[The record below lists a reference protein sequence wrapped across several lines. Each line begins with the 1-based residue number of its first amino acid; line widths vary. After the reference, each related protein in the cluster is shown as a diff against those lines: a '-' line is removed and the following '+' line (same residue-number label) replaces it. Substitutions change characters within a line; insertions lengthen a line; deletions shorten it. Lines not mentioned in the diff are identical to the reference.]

1 MSKDIDNI
9 IKNVISNNKEIHN
22 LDNHISKDIGDLKKS
37 IKNIHIQISELDE
50 KINQILEIMN
60 TFSIMLAEEEEN
72 DDYDTENHD
81 WTPYDDHNFEEDF
94 EDEDGV

>member
-22 LDNHISKDIGDLKKS
+22 LDNHISKDIADLKKS
-37 IKNIHIQISELDE
+37 IKSIHSQINELDE

-60 TFSIMLAEEEEN
+60 TFSIVLAEDENEE
-72 DDYDTENHD
+72 YDTENHD
-81 WTPYDDHNFEEDF
+81 WTPYDDKNFEEDF
-94 EDEDGV
+94 EDEDEI